1 MVTVALLIVFNIICT
16 QLTYEFFTAAPGYGL
31 ICKTEFTCLLLYTDQ
46 NLKGGQGM
54 IGNVQMDYTNMT
66 FNGQVFYEI
75 LYILFNLKVI
85 FEIFSGIIIDKFS
98 ELRERK
104 ESIENDETTICYIC
118 GQERFDL
125 DL

>member
-1 MVTVALLIVFNIICT
+1 
-16 QLTYEFFTAAPGYGL
+16 
-31 ICKTEFTCLLLYTDQ
+31 
-46 NLKGGQGM
+46 M